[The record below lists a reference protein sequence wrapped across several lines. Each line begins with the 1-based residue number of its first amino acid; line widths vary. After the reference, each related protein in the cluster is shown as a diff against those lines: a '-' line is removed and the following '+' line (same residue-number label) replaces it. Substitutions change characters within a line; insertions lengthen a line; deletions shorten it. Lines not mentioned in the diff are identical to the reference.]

1 MMNNRLIG
9 DPDQRPGDRRSEL
22 DIPAYPLAEGELLR
36 QVLEMLSPCLDEDEV
51 LTRLQQ
57 VVAAWVPHDAGLIA
71 RYQNGGTP
79 HLHVT
84 SRHGLSS
91 PGVADRLPTQDLLDP
106 WDVSMPVRIDDV
118 EAAPER
124 VADVF
129 LRQRLRSL
137 LVVPLGEPAHPQ
149 VVIVLA
155 AQQPG
160 AFAGVPAAAIERF
173 QQLVA
178 APLRNAAQ
186 FGQVQRAR
194 DETLH
199 LAESLYQQVNS
210 GAGDEPMQKLLR
222 LARELTHADAGSLM
236 VVLPDSAGLYVRV
249 AHGIPAQ
256 IPVESQL
263 PWGDHAL
270 DALTAMSAPLRLDNL
285 EANPVEPF
293 GTFAQTQGF
302 GSYLGVPVRRG
313 GVLVGLLNLYR
324 RGPQAPWVEDGRV
337 ALVAQAIGQALEQ
350 DRLRSADQLQRDL
363 RAQFHQHKDDLFE
376 LLAHQL
382 RTPLTSI
389 KGFAQLLLRR
399 AQGTGNENVA
409 KYLDTVL
416 HEANRLSVLV
426 TNVLEISQL
435 EQALIDT
442 RPHTLD
448 LRAVLAHFRAGP
460 DMTRLA
466 GERPLQ
472 WALPDE
478 PVLIQGDAPGLVA
491 GLCSLLRRV
500 DALAPADHPIAVTL
514 TALAARSKGGHYPVI
529 LTVQGGES
537 PDHVP
542 PLADLLR
549 QLDLRT
555 INSPTAAQWSDLAL
569 YMAVQLLQAQGADL
583 SFYTTAEGTLAY
595 EVRFVSP
602 AAH

>member
-1 MMNNRLIG
+1 MIG
-9 DPDQRPGDRRSEL
+9 DQDQHPGEARSDAGL
-22 DIPAYPLAEGELLR
+22 HAPPLAEGELLR
-36 QVLEMLSPCLDEDEV
+36 QVLETLSPCLDEDEV

-71 RYQNGGTP
+71 RYQNGGVP
-79 HLHVT
+79 HLQVT
-84 SRHGLSS
+84 NRHGLSKAV
-91 PGVADRLPTQDLLDP
+91 VADQLPAQELLDP
-106 WDVSMPVRIDDV
+106 WDVTVPVRIDDV
-118 EAAPER
+118 EAASER
-124 VADVF
+124 VADAF
-129 LRQRLRSL
+129 TRQHLRSL
-137 LVVPLGEPAHPQ
+137 LVVPLGDSAHPQ
-149 VVIVLA
+149 VVIILA

-178 APLRNAAQ
+178 APLHNAAQ
-186 FGQVQRAR
+186 FGQAQRAR
-194 DETLH
+194 EETLR

-210 GAGDEPMQKLLR
+210 GTGDELMQKLLR

-236 VVLPDSAGLYVRV
+236 VVLPDSAGLYVRA

-293 GTFAQTQGF
+293 GTFAAANGF

-313 GVLVGLLNLYR
+313 GQLAGLLNLYR
-324 RGPQAPWVEDGRV
+324 RGPHAPWMEDGRV

-350 DRLRSADQLQRDL
+350 DRLRSADQLQREV

-399 AQGTGNENVA
+399 AQHADNDNAA
-409 KYLDTVL
+409 KYLETVL

-442 RPHTLD
+442 RPHALD
-448 LRAVLAHFRAGP
+448 LSAVLARFRTSP
-460 DMTRLA
+460 DVTRLA
-466 GERPLQ
+466 GDRLLH
-472 WALPDE
+472 WVLPTE
-478 PVLIQGDAPGLVA
+478 PVLVQGDAPGLTA
-491 GLCSLLRRV
+491 GLCALLRRV
-500 DALAPADHPIAVTL
+500 DAAAPADHSITVTL
-514 TALAARSKGGHYPVI
+514 TVLPARSNKGQYPVT

-537 PDHVP
+537 PEGVP
-542 PLADLLR
+542 ALADLLR

-555 INSPTAAQWSDLAL
+555 INSTAAAQWSDLAL
-569 YMAVQLLQAQGADL
+569 YMAVQLLQAQGAEL
-583 SFYTTAEGTLAY
+583 SLYTTAEGTLAY